1 MKRMPHE
8 IWSFI
13 SGQLMQCPFC
23 TRIALCISFSKFL
36 NVFRDGVKSKEI
48 MLSLIDAITTVMD
61 EHREQDVRL
70 LS

>member
-13 SGQLMQCPFC
+13 SGQLMQCPFW
-23 TRIALCISFSKFL
+23 IALCISFSKFL